1 MKKVLI
7 WILKA
12 LLYTLGFTI
21 LLFIIYLLGA
31 KNVESMGG
39 ALVAIWVIY
48 EIIAWIFKKISLGWR
63 RATYDTMV
71 GTFSTSSLK
80 TVKQNKSY
88 VYQGESVRCPQC
100 NSTLTLWGSG
110 GGARIVEE
118 NHKKYCPHCNTRI
131 KISGDPWDED

>member
-48 EIIAWIFKKISLGWR
+48 EIIA
-63 RATYDTMV
+63 
-71 GTFSTSSLK
+71 
-80 TVKQNKSY
+80 
-88 VYQGESVRCPQC
+88 
-100 NSTLTLWGSG
+100 
-110 GGARIVEE
+110 
-118 NHKKYCPHCNTRI
+118 
-131 KISGDPWDED
+131 